1 MQEPQTYLG
10 REIPKSYARVSPVK
24 HPKKVLILSTSA
36 GTGHVRAAAALEK
49 ACHEIPDIA
58 EVANVDALTFTNKL
72 FRDFYSKLYL
82 TLVRDAPTLLGWWY
96 EKSDEPWKTDRMRLL
111 LDRLNTRPLVRLL
124 AKMQPDITVCTH
136 FMPAEIISHLITQKV
151 IQAKLSIVVTD
162 YDFHAMWL
170 SRAFHRYF
178 VALDETKAYLT
189 TLGLPGE
196 RITVSGIPVDP
207 DFGKNQDKAALRRRL
222 GLRSDSPVILVSAGA
237 LGVNPAEQV
246 VKSLRQMSQRAQVV
260 VICGKNPDAKARVEA
275 ELGRN
280 VQSPGKAEFRVL
292 GYVED
297 MPTWMGAADLLV
309 SKPGGMT
316 SAEAMASALPMVIY
330 DPIPGQEE
338 RNSDQLLEKG
348 AAIKCNEISILGY
361 KVSKLLAE
369 PARMEAMRL
378 AARRMGQP
386 QAAVKV
392 VQTLMAE
399 QEHEPVEVH
408 PDQREAMA
416 ETARKK

>member
-1 MQEPQTYLG
+1 M
-10 REIPKSYARVSPVK
+10 
-24 HPKKVLILSTSA
+24 
-36 GTGHVRAAAALEK
+36 RAAAALEK
-49 ACHEIPDIA
+49 ACHEIPGIA
-58 EVANVDALTFTNKL
+58 EVAHVDALAFTNKL
-72 FRDFYSKLYL
+72 FRDFYSKLYIK
-82 TLVRDAPTLLGWWY
+82 LVQDAPTLLGWWY

-136 FMPAEIISHLITQKV
+136 FMPAEIISHLITKKV

-189 TLGLPGE
+189 ALGLPGD

-207 DFGKNQDKAALRRRL
+207 DFGRNQDKPSLRRKL
-222 GLRSDSPVILVSAGA
+222 GLRQDSPVILVSAGA

-246 VKSLRQMSQRAQVV
+246 VKSLRQMPHRAQVV
-260 VICGKNPDAKARVEA
+260 VISGKNPEAKARVEA
-275 ELGRN
+275 ELQKSADIPSK
-280 VQSPGKAEFRVL
+280 VEFKVL
-292 GYVED
+292 GYVDD
-297 MPTWMGAADLLV
+297 MPAWMGAADLLV

-316 SAEAMASALPMVIY
+316 SAESMASGLPMVIY

-338 RNSDQLLEKG
+338 RNCDQLLEKG
-348 AAIKCNEISILGY
+348 AAIKCNEIIILGY
-361 KVSKLLAE
+361 KVGKLLGE
-369 PARMEAMRL
+369 SGRLEAMRL
-378 AARRMGQP
+378 SARRMGQP
-386 QAAVKV
+386 QAATKV
-392 VQTLMAE
+392 VQTLIAE

-408 PDQREAMA
+408 PHQQVAMA
-416 ETARKK
+416 ETVRKK

>member
-1 MQEPQTYLG
+1 M
-10 REIPKSYARVSPVK
+10 K

-49 ACHEIPDIA
+49 ACHEIPGIA
-58 EVANVDALTFTNKL
+58 EVANVDALAFTNKL

-82 TLVRDAPTLLGWWY
+82 TLVQDAPTLLGWWY

-124 AKMQPDITVCTH
+124 ARMQPDITVCTH

-207 DFGKNQDKAALRRRL
+207 EFGKNQDKPALRKKL
-222 GLRSDSPVILVSAGA
+222 GLRAEGPVVLVSAGA

-246 VKSLRQMSQRAQVV
+246 VKSLRTLPQRAQVAV
-260 VICGKNPDAKARVEA
+260 VCGKNPEAKERVVA
-275 ELGRN
+275 ELAKGGNGPGR
-280 VQSPGKAEFRVL
+280 VEFRVL

-297 MPTWMGAADLLV
+297 MPAWMGAADLLV

-316 SAEAMASALPMVIY
+316 SAEAMASGLPMVIY

-348 AAIKCNEISILGY
+348 AAIKCNEITILGY
-361 KVSKLLAE
+361 KVGKVLGEPGKL
-369 PARMEAMRL
+369 EAMRQ
-378 AARRMGQP
+378 AARRLGQP
-386 QAAVKV
+386 QAATKV
-392 VQTLMAE
+392 VQTLLAE

-408 PDQREAMA
+408 PDQQEAMA
-416 ETARKK
+416 ETVRKK

>member
-1 MQEPQTYLG
+1 
-10 REIPKSYARVSPVK
+10 
-24 HPKKVLILSTSA
+24 
-36 GTGHVRAAAALEK
+36 VRAAAALEK
-49 ACHEIPDIA
+49 ACHEIPGIG
-58 EVANVDALTFTNKL
+58 EVANVDALAFTNKL

-82 TLVRDAPTLLGWWY
+82 TLVQDAPTLLGWWY

-124 AKMQPDITVCTH
+124 SKMQPDITVCTH
-136 FMPAEIISHLITQKV
+136 FMPAEIISHLITKKV

-207 DFGKNQDKAALRRRL
+207 DFGKNHDKPSLRRKL
-222 GLRSDSPVILVSAGA
+222 GLRQEDPVILVTAGA

-246 VKSLRQMSQRAQVV
+246 VKSLRQMPHRSQVV
-260 VICGKNPDAKARVEA
+260 VICGKNPEAKTRVEA
-275 ELGRN
+275 ELARQVG
-280 VQSPGKAEFRVL
+280 SPGPVDFRVL
-292 GYVED
+292 GYVDD
-297 MPTWMGAADLLV
+297 MPAWMGAGDLLV

-316 SAEAMASALPMVIY
+316 SAEAMASGLPMVIY

-348 AAIKCNEISILGY
+348 SAIKCNEITILGY
-361 KVSKLLAE
+361 KVGRLLGE
-369 PARMEAMRL
+369 PGRLEMMRQ
-378 AARRMGQP
+378 AARKMGQP
-386 QAAVKV
+386 HAAATV
-392 VQTLMAE
+392 VQTLITE
-399 QEHEPVEVH
+399 QEHDPVEVH
-408 PDQREAMA
+408 PDQQEAMA
-416 ETARKK
+416 ETVRKK